1 MAWPSITGPPRSTP
15 SLTHSLPGES
25 PRKTALGALSKC
37 EDLLRELDLLHP
49 GPTAAAHP
57 LACPDPDQTGV
68 TKVHSFGSGLAG
80 QCTPERRASP
90 PPCRPGTK
98 NAFGCTKRTTR
109 YRKFPQK
116 EIDDALKLVRTA
128 GGKPAAARS
137 LATEMRRS
145 GTTSGIDP
153 AAFALG
159 RQAVGAAIDLAQVS
173 PMRARAVLAECGLD
187 L

>member
-1 MAWPSITGPPRSTP
+1 MCISMHG
-15 SLTHSLPGES
+15 
-25 PRKTALGALSKC
+25 KTAFGALSKC

-49 GPTAAAHP
+49 GPTTAAAHP

-90 PPCRPGTK
+90 PPCRPGAK
-98 NAFGCTKRTTR
+98 NAFGCTRRTTR
-109 YRKFPQK
+109 YRKFPPK
-116 EIDDALKLVRTA
+116 EIDDALKLARTA

-145 GTTSGIDP
+145 GTSSGIDP

>member
-1 MAWPSITGPPRSTP
+1 MCISMHG
-15 SLTHSLPGES
+15 
-25 PRKTALGALSKC
+25 KTAFGALSKC

-90 PPCRPGTK
+90 PPCRPGAK

-109 YRKFPQK
+109 YRKFPPK
-116 EIDDALKLVRTA
+116 EIDDALKLARTA
-128 GGKPAAARS
+128 GGKPAAAPSSSRTCPLS
-137 LATEMRRS
+137 HKPRRAS
-145 GTTSGIDP
+145 TRPETPSRRP
-153 AAFALG
+153 KP
-159 RQAVGAAIDLAQVS
+159 R
-173 PMRARAVLAECGLD
+173 P
-187 L
+187 